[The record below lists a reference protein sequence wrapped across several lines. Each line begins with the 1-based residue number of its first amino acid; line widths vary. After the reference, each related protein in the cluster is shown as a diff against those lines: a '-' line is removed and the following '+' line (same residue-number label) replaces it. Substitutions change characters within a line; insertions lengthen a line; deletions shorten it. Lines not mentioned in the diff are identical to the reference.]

1 MKYEV
6 WLKEWL
12 ENYVKSSVKE
22 KTYARYRDIV
32 ENQLYRGV
40 GEYELCELT
49 PRILQS
55 QVTRLLESGNRKTGK
70 GLSPSTVNAIVTVM
84 QGSLEVAFSLGYIS
98 EELAG
103 KIKRPRAREKQVT
116 CFSLSEQK
124 TIEEAVLC
132 GGKTRMYG
140 ILICL
145 YTGLRIGELL
155 ALEWTDVDFARREI
169 NVNKTSFEV
178 VDKEGIFRRITG
190 DPKTY
195 SSVRVVPVPRALV
208 PALTEMR
215 RRESGRFVVSSGD
228 RPTAIRSYQ
237 RSFEALLRR
246 LGIGHKGFHALR
258 HTFATRALEAGMD
271 VKTLSEILGHKNA
284 NVTLQRYAHSMPEHK
299 REMMDRVGNML

>member
-6 WLKEWL
+6 WLREWL

-155 ALEWTDVDFARREI
+155 ALEWSDVDFSKRELR
-169 NVNKTSFEV
+169 VNKTCFEGR
-178 VDKEGIFRRITG
+178 DKEGVFGRITG
-190 DPKTY
+190 TPKTIT
-195 SSVRVVPVPRALV
+195 SNRTVPLPKSLL
-208 PALTEMR
+208 PILYKMR
-215 RRESGRFVVSSGD
+215 RCSVGKFVISNGACPVSV
-228 RPTAIRSYQ
+228 RSYQ
-237 RSFEALLRR
+237 RSFERLLRR
-246 LGIGHKGFHALR
+246 IGIEHKGFHALR
-258 HTFATRALEAGMD
+258 HTFATRALEIGVD

-299 REMMDRVGNML
+299 REMMDRVGSLL